1 MRKGSDAV
9 LFTVQV
15 QAQVDAPID
24 QVLRLSSRYTAA
36 EAYDAET
43 DELLDVAL
51 QLGEQL
57 QTAKMELYQNVPNP
71 FVTETRIGFFLP
83 QGGTAELLIRDARG
97 RIVRSIE
104 GEYAAGYNE
113 VRIDRGQLPA
123 AGVLNYTLRQG
134 DEVLSRTM
142 ILKR

>member
-1 MRKGSDAV
+1 
-9 LFTVQV
+9 
-15 QAQVDAPID
+15 
-24 QVLRLSSRYTAA
+24 
-36 EAYDAET
+36 
-43 DELLDVAL
+43 VA
-51 QLGEQL
+51 
-57 QTAKMELYQNVPNP
+57 
-71 FVTETRIGFFLP
+71 ETRIGFFLP

-123 AGVLNYTLRQG
+123 GVLNYTLRKG

-142 ILKR
+142 IMQE